1 MPVIFSVITLLGAVS
16 TAAQTA
22 APTSLHGFYRRLTN
36 AEQSIAACSDAGAR
50 AAAVDHVLAAFKSR
64 EASDFATAASELD
77 LAAHIARSQDHAA
90 KPSAPDSWAIAPTQS
105 LMECGIGAL
114 QLEFVLE
121 YGEPDERAWSVKL
134 ETPGRDPIQGQ
145 ITFAP
150 TSSSALWIPDS
161 FDWPAGDYD
170 ARLVIADASGPIHT
184 RNIAFSLAQ
193 DVDQRLAALG
203 ARIEALPDNP
213 RNLERSSAQA
223 LHALLASLAAGSEL
237 AHDYPA
243 ARLLAEAED
252 LVDSATRGQKWFAP
266 QRSGE
271 FLLSIPWGFSESL
284 QAQIYIPPGIDAASR
299 PPLVVALHGEG
310 FDQHTWFDGYG
321 GGQIVE
327 LCRARGWML
336 LAPQWT
342 RDYEVSFVDYLI
354 GRFAEIYPVDRSAV
368 YLVDHSRGRDSAL
381 RAVSDTPQCCRA
393 AVLIG
398 ARTKKL
404 PSSYGPPRPKFLA
417 HRTIYLAAG
426 ERDFARGEVAE
437 LYESLV
443 KAGASRAQLMIAPE
457 VEHSLAVGAVLPHA
471 FAWLDTIAPQNE
483 LLRRAMFGDEP
494 KGAPDARVDAL
505 RYELLSRLREL
516 DRARLQIPGARRSR
530 SLADLALLAELKFAE
545 GDLAAACL
553 ALDSAHSEV
562 PKWPGISIR
571 GYPDGFG
578 IELGPR
584 LRDDRE
590 RSLELTWFRLSG
602 THNGDA
608 WWPQLRPSHHE
619 DDEDFLSFLNG
630 RPADWSADVA
640 PEVSGDVNCKVTLF
654 DGDFRQFERELVMSF
669 VERRDE
675 RLAALAKAV
684 ASMPDSAPALER
696 SSAQRLLGL
705 LQALADGAGVL
716 HDYPGARLLAEAEQV
731 AAAAA
736 TGERWYGPERDGEF
750 FLALPIGSRALAT
763 RVFAPPGMSMDSPTP
778 LVLALHGRVFD
789 EDTWFDGYGDG
800 QAKTMCAERGWMLA
814 APRCA
819 GDEDA
824 ATLDAIIEALAER
837 YPIDREHIF
846 VIGHSRGGASI
857 LEALSQAP
865 RRYRGVATIGAA
877 LELAAAAR
885 LASAPLFLAAGER
898 DFAREGVEAFHKALL
913 AAGTKASALHI
924 YPFAGH
930 WFAVADALPDVFAW
944 FDERNR

>member
-1 MPVIFSVITLLGAVS
+1 MGVLLSAITLLAAVS
-16 TAAQTA
+16 TAAQNP
-22 APTSLHGFYRRLTN
+22 APNSLHGFYRRLTN
-36 AEQSIAACSDAGAR
+36 AEQAIAACTDAGAR
-50 AAAVDHVLAAFKSR
+50 TAAVDHVLAAFKSR

-77 LAAHIARSQDHAA
+77 LAAHIARTEDLAA
-90 KPSAPDSWAIAPTQS
+90 KPSAPDGWAIAPTRS
-105 LMECGIGAL
+105 LMDCGSGAL

-121 YGEPDERAWSVKL
+121 YGELEARAWSVTL
-134 ETPGRDPIQGQ
+134 EAPGRDSIQGQ

-150 TSSSALWIPDS
+150 TSNSALWIPDS

-170 ARLVIADASGPIHT
+170 ARLVIADASGTVHT
-184 RNIAFSLAQ
+184 RDIAFSLAQ
-193 DVDQRLAALG
+193 DVDQRLTQLG
-203 ARIEALPDNP
+203 ARVEALPSNP

-223 LHALLASLAAGSEL
+223 LHALLASHAAGSES

-243 ARLLAEAED
+243 ARLLAEAEN
-252 LVDSATRGQKWFAP
+252 LVESVTRGEKWFTP

-271 FLLSIPWGFSESL
+271 FLLSIPWGSVSIP
-284 QAQIYIPPGIDAASR
+284 ARIYIPPGVDEDSR

-310 FDQHTWFDGYG
+310 FDQNTWFDGYG
-321 GGQIVE
+321 GGRIVE

-342 RDYEVSFVDYLI
+342 RNGGVSWVEYLI
-354 GRFAEIYPVDRSAV
+354 WEFAKIYPVDRSAV

-393 AVLIG
+393 AELIG

-404 PSSYGPPRPKFLA
+404 PSSFGPARPKFLA
-417 HRTIYLAAG
+417 HRTLYLAAG
-426 ERDFARGEVAE
+426 ERDFARGEVE
-437 LYESLV
+437 EFYESLV
-443 KAGASRAQLMIAPE
+443 KAGASRTQLMIAPD

-471 FAWLDTIAPQNE
+471 FTWLDAIAPRNE

-494 KGAPDARVDAL
+494 KGAPDARIDAL

-516 DRARLQIPGARRSR
+516 DRARLQIPSARGSQ

-553 ALDSAHSEV
+553 ALDSAHS
-562 PKWPGISIR
+562 S
-571 GYPDGFG
+571 PDGFG
-578 IELGPR
+578 VDLGVR
-584 LRDDRE
+584 LRDARE

-602 THNGDA
+602 THDGGA
-608 WWPQLRPSHHE
+608 WWPRLRPSHHE
-619 DDEDFLSFLNG
+619 DDEDFLSFHND
-630 RPADWSADVA
+630 RTADWSADVA
-640 PEVSGDVNCKVTLF
+640 PEAAGDVNCKVTLF
-654 DGDFRQFERELVMSF
+654 DGDFRQFEREFVMSF

-675 RLAALAKAV
+675 RLAALAEAV
-684 ASMPDSAPALER
+684 ASLPPSAPALER
-696 SSAQRLLGL
+696 ASAQRLLAL
-705 LQALADGAGVL
+705 LQALADGTGVL

-736 TGERWYGPERDGEF
+736 KGERWYGPERDGEF
-750 FLALPIGSRALAT
+750 FLALPIGSRALET
-763 RVFAPPGMSMDSPTP
+763 RVFAPPGMSMDKPTP

-800 QAKTMCAERGWMLA
+800 QAKTKCAERGWMLA

-819 GDEDA
+819 GGEDA
-824 ATLDAIIEALAER
+824 ETLDAIVNALAER
-837 YPIDREHIF
+837 YPLDRERIF

-857 LEALSQAP
+857 LDALSQAP

-877 LELAAAAR
+877 LEPAAAAR

-913 AAGTKASALHI
+913 ASGAKSSSLHI
-924 YPFAGH
+924 YPQAGH

-944 FDERNR
+944 FDERSR